1 MLKLIFSLKIL
12 VSLLINGLN
21 NKKVV
26 IFVFNVKNITKVV
39 CKNSWFGNLKSDGEV
54 DGEVDGE

>member
-1 MLKLIFSLKIL
+1 LKTAI
-12 VSLLINGLN
+12 INGLN

>member
-1 MLKLIFSLKIL
+1 M
-12 VSLLINGLN
+12 
-21 NKKVV
+21 V

-54 DGEVDGE
+54 DGEVDGEQSGRKYIYYRGFLKSFFL